1 MTYKLNQFVRARKH
15 VSGSI
20 TQDKVYK
27 IVKVEDPSFS
37 RYLMSK
43 GTPWLPEKDAQPV
56 YWLKRNE
63 QVTLTLHDNV
73 EPYEK

>member
-1 MTYKLNQFVRARKH
+1 
-15 VSGSI
+15 
-20 TQDKVYK
+20 
-27 IVKVEDPSFS
+27 VKVEDPSFS
-37 RYLMSK
+37 RYLIGK

-63 QVTLTLHDNV
+63 QVTLTLHENV